1 MFYAILPP
9 PGIFTPHGTLSL
21 EQLIPSLIVLV
32 VGLAF
37 WGWMFRDMIGNNE
50 LPPSAKQGWVFAFIL
65 LNLFAAVFYYATEYR
80 NRHKRP

>member
-9 PGIFTPHGTLSL
+9 SGIFTPHGTLSP

-37 WGWMFRDMIGNNE
+37 WGWMFRDMIGNTE
-50 LPPSAKQGWVFAFIL
+50 LSPSAKQGWAFAFIL
-65 LNLFAAVFYYATEYR
+65 LNVFAAVFYYATEYR